1 MAART
6 RKVQLDDRH
15 KAKIRASQ
23 LENRLVRHVLKDEPM
38 SRTQVAA
45 ALGVLKK
52 YKPDMH
58 QSEVT
63 HNTGKITEL
72 TDQDIVARLSEL
84 GIVYQGLANQ
94 LTDKPIDPIEQSDT
108 KH

>member
-63 HNTGKITEL
+63 HNTGKIQEL
-72 TDQDIVARLSEL
+72 SDADIIVRLAEL
-84 GIVYQGLANQ
+84 GVV
-94 LTDKPIDPIEQSDT
+94 TDKPIDKTEQSDT